1 MKWSQGFIKSSND
14 IISGELDEIP
24 PNHDKVSGE
33 IESENKRNDSDM
45 EISEDDGVDTQ
56 VDENREHDV

>member
-14 IISGELDEIP
+14 IISGELDETP

-33 IESENKRNDSDM
+33 IESENKINDSDM

-56 VDENREHDV
+56 VDENREYDV